1 METVLISGGRG
12 LIGNLLSEK
21 LKEKGYEVALLSRK
35 KKTNPGF
42 TIYTWDLNKNE
53 IEQEAIKRCNYII
66 HLAGANISSKRWSKK
81 RKQLIID
88 SRVKSAHL
96 LFDKISASG
105 NHLKAFISSSAIGYY
120 GAITSDRIFTES
132 DPPGHDFL
140 AETCRLW
147 EEAADKFKD
156 IGIRTV
162 KIRSG
167 VALSTQGGAL
177 PKILAPVEIG
187 LGSAIGNGKQYM
199 PWIHI
204 DDLCEIYIKALE
216 DSKMEGAYNA
226 VAPDDKTNKEFTL
239 TLAHVLKEPFWF
251 PNTPVFSLKLIFG
264 EMADTITKGSRVSS
278 KKVMAAGFKFK
289 FPDLGNAL
297 VDLLEIEE

>member
-1 METVLISGGRG
+1 METVLITGGSG
-12 LIGNLLSEK
+12 LIGNLLSRK

-35 KKTNPGF
+35 KKVKPGF
-42 TIYTWDLNKNE
+42 SIYSWDLKKNE
-53 IEQEAIKRCNYII
+53 IEQEAINRCNYII
-66 HLAGANISSKRWSKK
+66 HLAGANVSSRLWSKK
-81 RKQLIID
+81 RKQIIID
-88 SRVKSAHL
+88 SRVKSVHL

-105 NHLKAFISSSAIGYY
+105 NRLKAFISSSAVGFY
-120 GAITSDRIFTES
+120 GAVTTDKIFTES

-147 EEAADKFKD
+147 EEAADKFKA

-167 VALSTQGGAL
+167 VALSNKGGAL

-199 PWIHI
+199 PWIHL

-226 VAPDDKTNKEFTL
+226 VAPDHKTNKEFTL
-239 TLAHVLKEPFWF
+239 TLARLVKEPFWF
-251 PNTPVFSLKLIFG
+251 PNTPVFFLKLIFG
-264 EMADTITKGSRVSS
+264 EMANTIAKGSRVSS
-278 KKVMAAGFKFK
+278 KKILETGFKFK
-289 FPDLGNAL
+289 FPDLENAL
-297 VDLLEIEE
+297 RDLLEVE